1 MKSARNEE
9 VSNILENLEHGV
21 KLAESRECHDLAAIM
36 REAAKVINK
45 QDGIIRKVGNIQK
58 EVHARIKSA
67 IRRSEYIGELINGI
81 RKSTEDT

>member
-21 KLAESRECHDLAAIM
+21 KLAESRDSHDLAAIM

-58 EVHARIKSA
+58 EVQVRIKSA
-67 IRRSEYIGELINGI
+67 IRRSNYIGELINGI
-81 RKSTEDT
+81 RKSTEDS